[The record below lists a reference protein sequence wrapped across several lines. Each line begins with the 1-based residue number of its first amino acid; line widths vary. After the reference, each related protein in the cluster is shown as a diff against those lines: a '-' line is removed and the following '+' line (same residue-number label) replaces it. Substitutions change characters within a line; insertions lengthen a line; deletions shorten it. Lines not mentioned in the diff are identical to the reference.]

1 MRFWLALVI
10 PWKFGYL
17 VVFGK
22 EPSDAAVYE
31 PCCVVGGSVPSV
43 HALEYEIPLSE
54 CQTPV
59 EVFGGESSLADEQRE
74 VFVEA

>member
-1 MRFWLALVI
+1 MSFRLALVI
-10 PWKFGYL
+10 PRKFGYL
-17 VVFGK
+17 IVFCK
-22 EPSDAAVYE
+22 ESSDAAMYE
-31 PCCVVGGSVPSV
+31 SCGVVRGSVPSV
-43 HALEYEIPLSE
+43 HTLEYEITLAE